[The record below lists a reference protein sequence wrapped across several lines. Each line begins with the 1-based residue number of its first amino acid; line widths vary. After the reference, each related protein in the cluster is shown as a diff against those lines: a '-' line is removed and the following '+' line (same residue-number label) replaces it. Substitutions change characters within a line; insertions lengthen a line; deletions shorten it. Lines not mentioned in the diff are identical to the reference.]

1 MPFLRRL
8 ERSLFTE
15 AVNSVEKIGT
25 FYICSNPEKMSTWT
39 SIRLFPHA
47 SLKRIVTFGSGRK
60 HIAGDMFFVPS
71 GAIHSIANTA

>member
-1 MPFLRRL
+1 M
-8 ERSLFTE
+8 
-15 AVNSVEKIGT
+15 
-25 FYICSNPEKMSTWT
+25 
-39 SIRLFPHA
+39 FPHA